1 MRARYGLLAA
11 LLCLVGTGCNDWE
24 VVEAGPKLASIRTY
38 SEDDSALLAIHC
50 ISGRYLVVLSQRE
63 LLSVWDDYRVRS
75 QFRGID
81 ETHYWRL
88 GGSRILRMLPNP
100 QYVEELKKSSLVH
113 LTVLPT
119 RNISGGEY
127 QFRARGLSRAIKKVQ
142 CG

>member
-1 MRARYGLLAA
+1 MTARYGLVAA

-38 SEDDSALLAIHC
+38 SEDDSAYLGIHC
-50 ISGRYLVVLSQRE
+50 INGRYLVVLSQRE
-63 LLSVWDDYRVRS
+63 LLSVWDDHRVRS

-81 ETHYWRL
+81 DTHYWRL
-88 GGSRILRMLPNP
+88 GGRRILRLSPTP
-100 QYVEELKKSSLVH
+100 QYLEELKKSSLAH

-119 RNISGGEY
+119 RNISGREY
-127 QFRARGLSRAIKKVQ
+127 HFRTRGLSRTIKKVR